1 MLTTVKLV
9 FDTFGANVFVPVILF
24 FIALILKVKT
34 QKAFLSALYAG
45 VGLTG
50 FTLLLNSYTP
60 IISKVIKKMVSDTGV
75 NLPVF
80 DIGWQGASLV
90 AYSTQ
95 AGMIFLVVAFILQ
108 TVLFLIRWTDVFQP
122 SDLWNNYS
130 YMVWGSMCFYVTKNM
145 WLSLLLMCLLNMYS
159 LLLSDSIAQRW
170 STYYGYPRTT
180 IIALHNLEPAIFGIL
195 MDPVWNK
202 LGINKI
208 KLSPEYLQEK
218 LGFLGEPISLGFF
231 LGFLLGILGN
241 FKHLGELAS
250 WGQITQVAI
259 ATSAIMA
266 IFPKI
271 AGIFAQAFAPL
282 SQAASRSI
290 RKSNKAKGSENQA
303 EGKKPRLWFLG
314 VNDAVGFGE
323 TATLITR
330 ILLIPIMVV
339 LAILLPGNKVLP
351 VIDLLAIPYWIE
363 GLIALS
369 NGNMVKTMINSV
381 IWFSLGLYMCTATAP
396 LFTHIAS
403 SGIGVAIPT
412 AALMVTSF
420 NILGKPFFGLI
431 FYAFLSQN
439 IFWIGLTIVLY
450 LVLWAAFQKNK
461 DAFRA
466 YLERAAAKN
475 ATAATDN

>member
-1 MLTTVKLV
+1 MLTTVKAI
-9 FDTFGANVFVPVILF
+9 FDTFGANVFVPVMIF
-24 FIALILKVKT
+24 IIALILKVKP

-60 IISKVIKKMVSDTGV
+60 IISKVVKKMVTDTGV

-95 AGMIFLVVAFILQ
+95 AGMIFIIVALILQ
-108 TVLFLIRWTDVFQP
+108 TVLFLVRWTDVFQP

-130 YMVWGSMCFYVTKNM
+130 YMVWGSMCFFVTKNM
-145 WLSLLLMCLLNMYS
+145 FLSLMLMILLNMYS

-170 STYYGYPRTT
+170 SNYYKYPRTT
-180 IIALHNLEPAIFGIL
+180 IIAMHNLEPAIFGMI
-195 MDPVWNK
+195 MDPIWNK

-208 KLSPEYLQEK
+208 NLSPQFLQKK

-231 LGFLLGILGN
+231 LGMLLGILGN
-241 FKHLGELAS
+241 FKYLNTLAA
-250 WGQITQVAI
+250 WGSVLQVGI

-290 RKSNKAKGSENQA
+290 RKSSKSKAGEEKDT
-303 EGKKPRLWFLG
+303 GKARLWFLG

-323 TATLITR
+323 PATLITG
-330 ILLIPIMVV
+330 ILLIPIMV
-339 LAILLPGNKVLP
+339 LIAIFLPGNQVLP
-351 VIDLLAIPYWIE
+351 VIDLLALPYWIE

-396 LFTHIAS
+396 LFTHIATA
-403 SGIGVAIPT
+403 GVGVAIPT

-431 FYAFLSQN
+431 FFAFLSQN
-439 IFWIGLTIVLY
+439 PVWIIATVVLY
-450 LVLWAAFQKNK
+450 FVLWGLFKKNK

-466 YLERAAAKN
+466 YLENAAAKN
-475 ATAATDN
+475 VTSNS